1 MIVLAR
7 VALVLALTVSVVPA
21 QSAGVPLTPEVFQVF
36 ELPVSVSN
44 PTLVKTK
51 HGYLLKCV
59 LANASEF
66 RQLGFRYSL
75 AIVGADNTTG
85 VISHN
90 EGFMLAPYQTKNV
103 TFKTPLRLGLNGD
116 ERLVLM
122 VEQAISTDY
131 VWEVVQAKEALAS
144 YINGDYSTTP
154 HVLRMLNEVDS
165 REPMRILY
173 HDLPRY

>member
-1 MIVLAR
+1 MFLLGR
-7 VALVLALTVSVVPA
+7 VALLLALTVSAVAA
-21 QSAGVPLTPEVFQVF
+21 QSADVPPTPEVFQVF
-36 ELPVSVSN
+36 ELPLTLTN

-75 AIVGADNTTG
+75 AIVVDNTTA

-103 TFKTPLRLGLNGD
+103 TFKTPLRLGLKGD

-122 VEQAISTDY
+122 IEQAISTDY
-131 VWEVVQAKEALAS
+131 VWEVVQPKEALAS

-154 HVLRMLNEVDS
+154 RVLRMLNEVDS
-165 REPMRILY
+165 REPLRILY